1 MGLLGYDKRV
11 LSTNSQLEFDMDRYE
26 LENASSKVEG
36 YLSAVRTSSK
46 QSIKTAFEKAKAEC
60 VLNYKKQIQNICD
73 LTFEQ
78 FMQNEAN
85 KKTLLSSLYSQAQD
99 SLA

>member
-1 MGLLGYDKRV
+1 
-11 LSTNSQLEFDMDRYE
+11 MDRYE
-26 LENASSKVEG
+26 LDNASSKVAG
-36 YLSAVRTSSK
+36 YLSSVRTDSK
-46 QSIKTAFEKAKAEC
+46 DYISAAFEKAKAEC
-60 VLNYKKQIQNICD
+60 LLNYKRQMQNIHD

-85 KKTLLSSLYSQAQD
+85 KKTLLYSWFQQAPD